1 MALAL
6 HRAEFFLRDF
16 DIQFGR
22 YLVEASESVA
32 EGYFAALEDTLEQ
45 LARHPGLGR
54 IRRFDHPLLAGIRS
68 YRVNPPF
75 NKHLL
80 FYRHN
85 ATTLFAERVVH
96 GARDFPRRLLQPPGS
111 DDE

>member
-16 DIQFGR
+16 DLQFGR
-22 YLVEASESVA
+22 YLLEAGEAVA
-32 EGYFAALEDTLEQ
+32 ERYFAALEATLEQ

-54 IRRFDHPLLAGIRS
+54 IRRFDFRGLEGIRS
-68 YRVNPPF
+68 YRVNPPYH
-75 NKHLL
+75 KHLI

-85 ATTLFAERVVH
+85 STTLFAERVVH
-96 GARDFPRRLLQPPGS
+96 GARDLPRRLLQPPGA
-111 DDE
+111 EEE

>member
-16 DIQFGR
+16 ELQFGR
-22 YLVEASESVA
+22 YLTEAGETVA
-32 EGYFAALEDTLEQ
+32 ERYFTALEATLQQ

-54 IRRFDHPLLAGIRS
+54 IRKFDHSQLEGIRS

-75 NKHLL
+75 NKHLI

-85 ATTLFAERVVH
+85 ASTLFAERVVH
-96 GARDFPRRLLQPPGS
+96 GARDLPGRLLQPPGA
-111 DDE
+111 EGE

>member
-6 HRAEFFLRDF
+6 QRAEFFLRDF
-16 DIQFGR
+16 DLQFER
-22 YLVEASESVA
+22 YLVEADEALA
-32 EGYFAALEDTLEQ
+32 ERYFAALETTLEQ
-45 LARHPGLGR
+45 LTRHPGLGR
-54 IRRFDHPLLAGIRS
+54 IRRFDNPLLKGVRS

-75 NKHLL
+75 HKHLI

-96 GARDFPRRLLQPPGS
+96 GSRDLPRRLLQTPGS
-111 DDE
+111 EDE

>member
-1 MALAL
+1 MPLAL

-16 DIQFGR
+16 DLQFGR
-22 YLVEASESVA
+22 YLVEANETVA
-32 EGYFAALEDTLEQ
+32 ERYFAALEATLEQ

-54 IRRFDHPLLAGIRS
+54 VRRFDHPLLKDIRS

-75 NKHLL
+75 HKHLI

-85 ATTLFAERVVH
+85 ATTLFSERVVH
-96 GARDFPRRLLQPPGS
+96 GARDLPRRLLQLPGAE
-111 DDE
+111 DE